1 MISRRSRSPLV
12 WSLTSA
18 SLNHADRLPEDRDQ
32 CVGRGFSKYVKRA
45 CEMTDTD
52 MLKLVNAVQGTGL
65 AIAWHEIN
73 FQHIDEPAHV
83 RSAPEWMVNYR
94 PRSQAR
100 HHPDAPID
108 E

>member
-18 SLNHADRLPEDRDQ
+18 SLNHADRLWEGKDQ
-32 CVGRGFSKYVKRA
+32 CIGHGYSKYVKRA
-45 CEMTDTD
+45 CEMTDTE
-52 MLKLVNAVQGTGL
+52 MLKLVNSVQGTGL
-65 AIAWHEIN
+65 VVAWHEIN
-73 FQHIDEPAHV
+73 FHRIDEPAHV
-83 RSAPEWMVNYR
+83 RSAPEWMDNYQ

-100 HHPDAPID
+100 RHPDAPID